1 MFKINTVQAHCDIPC
16 KVYDPSV
23 IQYSALSIVRF
34 MDLINDEIK
43 DSEYCCPKDSISVY
57 FHSNYF
63 FFRSRPSTAAPGVLL
78 SSRINVNF
86 VQVLLDVEIR
96 VIPVAQMFDNLV

>member
-34 MDLINDEIK
+34 MDLIN
-43 DSEYCCPKDSISVY
+43 
-57 FHSNYF
+57 F
-63 FFRSRPSTAAPGVLL
+63 FQYNHNRGEL
-78 SSRINVNF
+78 
-86 VQVLLDVEIR
+86 
-96 VIPVAQMFDNLV
+96 